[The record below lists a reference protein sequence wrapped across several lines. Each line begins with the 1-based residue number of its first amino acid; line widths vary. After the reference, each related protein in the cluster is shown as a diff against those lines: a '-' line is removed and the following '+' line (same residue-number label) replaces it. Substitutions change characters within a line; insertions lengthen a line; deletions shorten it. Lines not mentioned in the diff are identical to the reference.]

1 MRFPTGGKAHEPQGM
16 IRCNSEA
23 DSIVWMKEDEWIQ
36 DNCVYE
42 ILLWNSFIPE
52 LFLFHH
58 HRVIPVARQNALNDF
73 VQGISVFGGV
83 I

>member
-1 MRFPTGGKAHEPQGM
+1 
-16 IRCNSEA
+16 
-23 DSIVWMKEDEWIQ
+23 MKEDEWIQ